1 MSTTEADGVSCVDV
15 SDAATGASFRFYDFE
30 YQLAL
35 QLDGQPLEAVI
46 AWASMTYGVDL
57 TAEGI
62 GEFAGRLAELG
73 FLEAGVDVAVAPTG
87 TLPAADLAEPDSAA
101 NEWMSPQGTKTAQFE
116 PDPAMLAGSSDGSPD
131 RTPVASVEHVLA
143 VADMDREPKT
153 VPGVHVEPHLPAI
166 SAEQVPA
173 TKMPIAPP
181 VAVAPAAPA
190 RVAPTPGAP
199 APAAPIAPAGM
210 TDSAKSR
217 WALDLDGVLQAPDSP
232 AVVTAPPPA
241 VREIALPPRPV
252 AAPAPAGVPERRQPP
267 APEAVVMS
275 GFSDVAAKRPAA
287 RSTGPRLGVLM
298 LVLVLGV
305 AAAVVGYVVWT
316 RYYAATP
323 QALRVHVMTPKPS
336 AVYRWFS
343 ARGAVTDYETQTV
356 AFATPGHLTDLLPAG
371 TELEA
376 GDIIGKL
383 QGATAVETLLAHD
396 RSRVAFYR
404 QMRDSMRAAGNL
416 PELRQAELKLAEKQR
431 LVADTTA
438 SLARFT
444 VEATEPG
451 EVVETLAKIGTP
463 VLAGAPIARV
473 KGQVLHGAF
482 DLDPEERATL
492 ALLDFCRVE
501 VVGLGPRAENTAPRP
516 EVAASTA
523 ADSSRLDAQTG
534 PRFVDCE
541 RKPPAGLV
549 VAGDRVE
556 VTLPGDLGLVS
567 GQPLRLARRRYDAV
581 FPVPA
586 AALVGQGEQKSL
598 WIVGPDGR
606 AESRP
611 VAVAAV
617 GDEALVS
624 DGLHVGD
631 QVIVDPPPGLH
642 PGALVVPTP

>member
-1 MSTTEADGVSCVDV
+1 
-15 SDAATGASFRFYDFE
+15 
-30 YQLAL
+30 
-35 QLDGQPLEAVI
+35 
-46 AWASMTYGVDL
+46 
-57 TAEGI
+57 
-62 GEFAGRLAELG
+62 
-73 FLEAGVDVAVAPTG
+73 
-87 TLPAADLAEPDSAA
+87 
-101 NEWMSPQGTKTAQFE
+101 
-116 PDPAMLAGSSDGSPD
+116 
-131 RTPVASVEHVLA
+131 
-143 VADMDREPKT
+143 
-153 VPGVHVEPHLPAI
+153 
-166 SAEQVPA
+166 
-173 TKMPIAPP
+173 
-181 VAVAPAAPA
+181 
-190 RVAPTPGAP
+190 
-199 APAAPIAPAGM
+199 
-210 TDSAKSR
+210 
-217 WALDLDGVLQAPDSP
+217 
-232 AVVTAPPPA
+232 
-241 VREIALPPRPV
+241 
-252 AAPAPAGVPERRQPP
+252 
-267 APEAVVMS
+267 
-275 GFSDVAAKRPAA
+275 
-287 RSTGPRLGVLM
+287 
-298 LVLVLGV
+298 
-305 AAAVVGYVVWT
+305 
-316 RYYAATP
+316 
-323 QALRVHVMTPKPS
+323 
-336 AVYRWFS
+336 
-343 ARGAVTDYETQTV
+343 
-356 AFATPGHLTDLLPAG
+356 
-371 TELEA
+371 
-376 GDIIGKL
+376 
-383 QGATAVETLLAHD
+383 
-396 RSRVAFYR
+396 
-404 QMRDSMRAAGNL
+404 MRDSMRAAGNL

-586 AALVGQGEQKSL
+586 AALVGQGGQKSL
-598 WIVGPDGR
+598 WLVGPDGR
-606 AESRP
+606 AESRA